1 MAAAAA
7 LPPNIEGAE
16 EVAVADGAAGVVVL
30 APPNSDVG
38 AVVLEPAAPKR
49 PPGCELGAAASGALL
64 PNSVVVAGVF
74 AAPVAGVVELPEE
87 AGLAPNK
94 PPEEAGCPLAPP
106 NKPPP
111 EAGCEPPAP
120 PNMPPLLAAGAA
132 AGVLEAGAGEF
143 RPPKS
148 GFCSAGFEAA
158 LPNRA
163 PPVAGVEE
171 GLFALPKEKLGVPVA
186 LPNRLVVGA
195 AVGVDDA
202 LPKRPPGAGA
212 VEVVALL
219 AWPAE
224 LLDGVP
230 KVKDMMARWLVALE
244 WKDRSS
250 GAQVQ
255 DVLLLR
261 RVLLRSHPRAVAM
274 LLSKMS

>member
-30 APPNSDVG
+30 APPKSDVG
-38 AVVLEPAAPKR
+38 AAVLEPALPKR

-74 AAPVAGVVELPEE
+74 VAPVAGVVELPEE
-87 AGLAPNK
+87 AGLFPNR
-94 PPEEAGCPLAPP
+94 PPEEAGCPLAAP
-106 NKPPP
+106 NKPPL

-132 AGVLEAGAGEF
+132 AGVLEAGAGE
-143 RPPKS
+143 PKS

-202 LPKRPPGAGA
+202 LPKRPPEAGA

-219 AWPAE
+219 A
-224 LLDGVP
+224 
-230 KVKDMMARWLVALE
+230 
-244 WKDRSS
+244 
-250 GAQVQ
+250 
-255 DVLLLR
+255 
-261 RVLLRSHPRAVAM
+261 
-274 LLSKMS
+274 